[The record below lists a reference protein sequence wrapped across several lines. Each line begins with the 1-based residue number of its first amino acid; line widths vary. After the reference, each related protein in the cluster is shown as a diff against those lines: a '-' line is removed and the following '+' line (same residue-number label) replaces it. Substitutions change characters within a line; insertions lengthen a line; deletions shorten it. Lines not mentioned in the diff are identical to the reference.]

1 MKTKIKTIKVNASKS
16 YDILI
21 GNGLLDKVG
30 EIFRERFSAK
40 KIAVITDDRVDNL
53 YGAKV
58 VNALNEKGFVVSKFT
73 FPNGEKSKNIDTY
86 ADILRFLA
94 KEQIT
99 RTDLIVALGG
109 GVVGDITGFSAST
122 FNRGVPFVQIPTTL
136 LSQIDSSVGGKTAI
150 DLDEGKNL
158 VGAFYQPSLVLCDI
172 DTLSTL
178 PQQEFACGMG
188 EGAKYAILDSK
199 VFELIE
205 KDFDLLDFIYL
216 CIDYKR
222 QIVEQDE
229 FEKGNRKLLNL
240 GHTLAHGIEKLSGYT
255 ILHGNAVAKG
265 LKIVLQASK
274 KHGFIDQKVFEDCIS
289 ILKKC
294 VGENT
299 NLDCEYDI
307 SDLVKVAMLDKKRD
321 GDFINVVMVK
331 GVGACSIEKVKTDEL
346 LEYFL

>member
-1 MKTKIKTIKVNASKS
+1 MKTKIKKITVNASKS

-21 GNGLLDKVG
+21 GNGLLDNIG
-30 EIFRERFSAK
+30 EIFKRRFSVK
-40 KIAVITDDRVDNL
+40 KIAVITDDKVDNL
-53 YGAKV
+53 YGIKV
-58 VNALNEKGFVVSKFT
+58 VNALKESGFAVSKFV
-73 FPNGEKSKNIDTY
+73 FLNGEKSKNINTY
-86 ADILRFLA
+86 AQILRFLA
-94 KEQIT
+94 KEQIS

-150 DLDEGKNL
+150 DLEEGKNL

-172 DTLSTL
+172 NTLSTL
-178 PQQEFACGMG
+178 NEQDFSCGMG

-199 VFELIE
+199 IFELV
-205 KDFDLLDFIYL
+205 KNDFDLLDFIYL

-265 LKIVLQASK
+265 LKLILLASK
-274 KHGFIDQKVFEDCIS
+274 KHGFIDEKTFNDCI
-289 ILKKC
+289 LVVKKC
-294 VGENT
+294 VGENVDI
-299 NLDCEYDI
+299 DCEYDI

-321 GDFINVVMVK
+321 GDFINVIMVK
-331 GVGACSIEKVKTDEL
+331 GVGDCTIEKVKVDEL
-346 LEYFL
+346 SEYFL